1 NHAEAYERLA
11 DNVIVRRFGVV
22 DDRGSTLLKIVNMV
36 WFAVRLLTES
46 RKLGRVDAIM
56 AASTPPIG
64 IARASLIL
72 ARIKRAAF
80 VYHHQD
86 IYPEILNP
94 SAKPS
99 LLNRVLLRI
108 DVSTD
113 LRCSQVVVLSP
124 DMAETIR
131 RRGIH
136 PERIQIINNFDPWT
150 VNPPS
155 ERSGVSAKSRSLVV
169 AYTGNIGRFQGL
181 DGVFDTLLELR
192 NEDVEFHF
200 IGDGPLRVRLE
211 ELVTNNAL
219 TNVTVHGQ
227 LHPQKVA
234 EFLRQRADVGLVT
247 LNKGVE
253 RAAYPS
259 KCMTYLRNQL
269 GLLTAVDPKSALVH
283 DIRAYNAGWNA
294 DPDVKG
300 ELAEVIKTL
309 IDNRAT
315 VTETGENAR
324 KMYESEFAP
333 SLALAR
339 WVKLF

>member
-1 NHAEAYERLA
+1 MTRKTVNKAARQKHVVLIHRYFHPDTPPYAAILYDIATFLGDSGMRVTVLSCQPSYNRSVVNHAEAYERLA

-259 KCMTYLRNQL
+259 KCMT
-269 GLLTAVDPKSALVH
+269 
-283 DIRAYNAGWNA
+283 
-294 DPDVKG
+294 
-300 ELAEVIKTL
+300 
-309 IDNRAT
+309 
-315 VTETGENAR
+315 
-324 KMYESEFAP
+324 
-333 SLALAR
+333 
-339 WVKLF
+339 